1 MRRPRLPKFL
11 RSPEPFE
18 PPRGLVLVDARNVQ
32 RSAWPNPSDSSFVE
46 ALEAW
51 ALEQAPDE
59 DVVAVFDGE
68 PDAAPDGPVLL
79 VATDYADDELV
90 ARAIAAHAEGRSV
103 RVATSDRA
111 LRLRLEAAGAHIS
124 WGGGAML
131 GELGF
136 ARRRG
141 DGRGVPREGAAEE

>member
-1 MRRPRLPKFL
+1 MRRPRLPSFL
-11 RSPEPFE
+11 RTSGPID

-32 RSAWPNPSDSSFVE
+32 RSVWPNPSDSTFVE

-51 ALEQAPDE
+51 ALGRAPDE
-59 DVVAVFDGE
+59 DVVAVFDGD
-68 PDAAPDGPVLL
+68 PDAAPDGPVQL

-90 ARAIAAHAEGRSV
+90 ARAIAARAEGRTV
-103 RVATSDRA
+103 RVATSDRE
-111 LRLRLEAAGAHIS
+111 LRMRLEAAGAHIS

-141 DGRGVPREGAAEE
+141 GARDVPREEPGEE